1 MRIAFVHTYPIY
13 HDLIDTGAWLSRINR
28 ERWMPG
34 LLAEMG
40 HEVELWAA
48 DRTSSTHP
56 SGLSDVGPYTIRLFA
71 STGSPRP
78 SKQHASPAL
87 VEHARSW
94 RADLHILK
102 GTDGGVG
109 LRLLDDYL
117 IPARRPYVFVI
128 GGKCFTRHVPS
139 AAAVLYE
146 TEEQRRDLVDPG
158 WRVWRRPVAP
168 DRLIRLPKSIDTSV
182 FAPRPDEPRWDV
194 VSVGRLIPRYKDY
207 APLGRLAERFAVAVV
222 GDGPARAAL
231 QRRHPAVDWLGMVPN
246 GRLPEILNRA
256 RTFFHAGT
264 NDYFPRVLAE
274 AAGCGLPLLAFADGI
289 APDVIAPGRG
299 LRLDRAWA
307 PEVIE
312 ALLDDPD
319 LRADMGA
326 RARRWAE
333 TDLHKRSTAAP
344 LEQMIE
350 RVRASDAVP
359 HR

>member
-13 HDLIDTGAWLSRINR
+13 HDLIDTEAWLGRINR

-48 DRTSSTHP
+48 DRAASTHV
-56 SGLSDVGPYTIRLFA
+56 SVLADVAPYTIRLFA
-71 STGSPRP
+71 STAVHRP
-78 SKQHASPAL
+78 SKQHASPGL
-87 VEHARSW
+87 VDHARSW
-94 RADLHILK
+94 EADLHILK

-109 LRLLDDYL
+109 LRLLGDYL
-117 IPARRPYVFVI
+117 VPEGRPYVFVI
-128 GGKCFTRHVPS
+128 GGKCYTRHVPS

-146 TEEQRRDLVDPG
+146 TEEQRRHLVDPG
-158 WRVWRRPVAP
+158 WRVWRRPVDA

-182 FAPRPDEPRWDV
+182 FAPRRAEPRWDV
-194 VSVGRLIPRYKDY
+194 VTVGRLIPRYKDY
-207 APLGRLAERFAVAVV
+207 APLGRLADRFAVAVV

-231 QRRHPAVDWLGMVPN
+231 EQKHPGVDWLGMVPN
-246 GRLPEILNRA
+246 ERVPDVLNRA
-256 RTFFHAGT
+256 RTFFHPGT

-299 LRLDRAWA
+299 VRLDRAWA

-312 ALLDDPD
+312 ALLNDPA
-319 LRADMGA
+319 LRADMGR

-333 TDLHKRSTAAP
+333 TDLHQRSTAPA

-350 RVRASDAVP
+350 RVRETRAVSP
-359 HR
+359 G